1 MRTGL
6 ELPVPETQCWGQA
19 VLFKRHFQANQEE
32 SMRITVEGVNEGQ
45 PVPGP
50 FAFAV
55 PEPKEHMSLSDNRNP
70 KVVWDGVPEGTRS
83 FALLVVDPDAPTDA
97 SDVNQDGKTV
107 PADLPRADFYHWVLV
122 DIPADIRQID
132 EGEDADG
139 VVPRG
144 KDIGQTA
151 KGLRGAND
159 YTDFL
164 AGDPDMKGVYGG
176 YDGPCPPWN
185 DERLHHYTFTVYAL
199 DVTSLGLS
207 GEIRGPQ
214 VVEAMQGHILD
225 QASVT
230 GTYTLNPN
238 V

>member
-1 MRTGL
+1 
-6 ELPVPETQCWGQA
+6 
-19 VLFKRHFQANQEE
+19 
-32 SMRITVEGVNEGQ
+32 MRITVEGVNEGQ
-45 PVPGP
+45 PIPGP

-55 PEPKEHMSLSDNRNP
+55 PDPKEHMSLSDNRNP
-70 KVVWDGVPEGTRS
+70 KVVWDGVPEGTRG

-122 DIPADIRQID
+122 DIPADVRQID

-144 KDIGQTA
+144 KEIGQTA
-151 KGLRGAND
+151 KGIRGAND

-199 DVTSLGLS
+199 DVTSLGLD
-207 GEIRGPQ
+207 GDFRGPD
-214 VVEAMQGHILD
+214 VVKAMEGHILD
-225 QASVT
+225 RASVT
-230 GTYTLNPN
+230 GTYTLKAN

>member
-122 DIPADIRQID
+122 DIPADVRQID

-144 KDIGQTA
+144 KEIGQTA
-151 KGLRGAND
+151 KGIRGAND